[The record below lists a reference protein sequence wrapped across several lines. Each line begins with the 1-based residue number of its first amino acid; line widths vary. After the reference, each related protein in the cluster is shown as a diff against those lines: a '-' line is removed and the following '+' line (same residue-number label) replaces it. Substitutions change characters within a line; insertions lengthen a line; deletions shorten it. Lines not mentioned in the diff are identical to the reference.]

1 MLLYLIFATAKFKIK
16 LLSHFF
22 PNCHGC
28 LFKGLKMDIFG
39 LLQQFILS
47 YKKIMLFADIDVY
60 KSLIWLPKL
69 RVPQIEKIMSKSL

>member
-28 LFKGLKMDIFG
+28 FFKGLKMDIFG
-39 LLQQFILS
+39 LLQQFILR
-47 YKKIMLFADIDVY
+47 YKKIMLFTDIDVY

-69 RVPQIEKIMSKSL
+69 RVPQIEKTMSKSL